1 MASTDNFKPVLIVV
15 DVQFDF
21 VRGSLAVPEAES
33 IIDGINSLLD
43 SNLPFIKKIA
53 TKDYHPPDHIS
64 FATTHGKPL
73 LSTTTIY
80 PPGQEKDES
89 KALEQVLWPVHCVAS
104 TPGADFLEELH
115 SGAFDAVVYKGTNR
129 EIESYSAFHD
139 PWKITTTELPQLLS
153 ANGVT
158 DVFMCGLAGDY
169 CVKCTALDAVD
180 YGYKTWIIRD
190 AVKSVSKS
198 GAEWTEMEERGV
210 KMTSIAEVT
219 DMIRN
224 RARGEREDDPKEA
237 TTDVIRRWQC

>member
-1 MASTDNFKPVLIVV
+1 MASTDSFKPILIVV

-33 IIDGINSLLD
+33 IVDGINSLLD
-43 SNLPFIKKIA
+43 NLPFIKKIA

-64 FATTHGKPL
+64 FAATHDKPL

-104 TPGADFLEELH
+104 TPGSDFVEELH

-129 EIESYSAFHD
+129 EIESYSAFQD
-139 PWKITTTELPQLLS
+139 PWKITTTELPLLLS
-153 ANGVT
+153 ANGAT
-158 DVFMCGLAGDY
+158 DVFVCGLAGDY

-180 YGYKTWIIRD
+180 YGYKTWVIRD
-190 AVKSVSKS
+190 AVKSA

-210 KMTSIAEVT
+210 KSITIAEVT
-219 DMIRN
+219 EMLRK
-224 RARGEREDDPKEA
+224 RARGEH
-237 TTDVIRRWQC
+237 